1 MIAAGIVTLPID
13 IYLSIT
19 IIIKTDIKEILTKR
33 VIPGKDP
40 IHHLVMVKIIVSGIT
55 TSKTAD
61 ITVTEKNT
69 ENWMITG
76 VEITGQI
83 WKEV

>member
-1 MIAAGIVTLPID
+1 MIAAGTVTLLTD
-13 IYLSIT
+13 IYLST
-19 IIIKTDIKEILTKR
+19 MTIIKTDIREILTKR

-40 IHHLVMVKIIVSGIT
+40 ILRLVMVKITESGIT
-55 TSKTAD
+55 TSKIAG
-61 ITVTEKNT
+61 IIVTERNT